1 MRTQFRAM
9 DANGDGKLQKEEVT
23 EAYKKLYKHMS
34 EEEVKEAVDDMFNR
48 VDIDGSGEIDYT
60 EWVMATIDKKS
71 LLTEEK
77 MKEAFKIFDKVSR
90 KGIDANRTT
99 LTQYQWRKSR
109 KYCKADS
116 KSSQNKSGTT
126 SSRKSTPM
134 VTERST
140 SMNSNRCSPNY

>member
-9 DANGDGKLQKEEVT
+9 DINGDGKLQREEVM

-34 EEEVKEAVDDMFNR
+34 DEEVKEAVDDMFNR

-77 MKEAFKIFDKVSR
+77 LKEAFKIFDKVS
-90 KGIDANRTT
+90 KEEITPDRTT
-99 LTQYQWRKSR
+99 LTQYRLR
-109 KYCKADS
+109 
-116 KSSQNKSGTT
+116 
-126 SSRKSTPM
+126 R
-134 VTERST
+134 
-140 SMNSNRCSPNY
+140 